1 MKVVNDYMSRLI
13 SRIGN
18 DLGLI
23 KEGFKSCWVTDF
35 PMFEE
40 NSEGR
45 LTALHHPFTSPKE
58 QDPSKLKDSDS
69 LEINSKAYDMVL
81 NGVEIGGGSIRIHD
95 SELQQKFSIF
105 LVYLKKSKMKN
116 LDSF

>member
-18 DLGLI
+18 DLGLV

-40 NSEGR
+40 NSEGGH
-45 LTALHHPFTSPKE
+45 LQNFLQT
-58 QDPSKLKDSDS
+58 
-69 LEINSKAYDMVL
+69 LE
-81 NGVEIGGGSIRIHD
+81 
-95 SELQQKFSIF
+95 
-105 LVYLKKSKMKN
+105 N
-116 LDSF
+116 L